1 METFHEEISS
11 LKSAFESNG
20 YPKNFIDSC
29 IKCFLDKLFVKN
41 KVSLTVPNLQ
51 LVCVLPY
58 AGESSLDLRA
68 CLRRTVEETI
78 PFCKLN
84 IIFRFTC
91 RLGNLFRFN
100 KFPQKKKNP
109 TCNSLPLYVSKLQGY
124 LLQKN
129 VLTFF
134 LLECMSTLEF

>member
-41 KVSLTVPNLQ
+41 KVGLTGAKLQ

-58 AGESSLDLRA
+58 TGESSLDLRA

-100 KFPQKKKNP
+100 KFPQEKN
-109 TCNSLPLYVSKLQGY
+109 TTWNSLPLYVSKLQGY

-129 VLTFF
+129 VPTFF
-134 LLECMSTLEF
+134 G

>member
-68 CLRRTVEETI
+68 CFRRTAEETI

-91 RLGNLFRFN
+91 ADLVTCLDSINSL
-100 KFPQKKKNP
+100 KKKILP
-109 TCNSLPLYVSKLQGY
+109 GIVYRYTCRNCKVTYYRK
-124 LLQKN
+124 
-129 VLTFF
+129 TFRHF
-134 LLECMSTLEF
+134 FC

>member
-100 KFPQKKKNP
+100 KFPQKKKIQP
-109 TCNSLPLYVSKLQGY
+109 AIVYRYTCRNCKVTYYRK
-124 LLQKN
+124 
-129 VLTFF
+129 TF
-134 LLECMSTLEF
+134 